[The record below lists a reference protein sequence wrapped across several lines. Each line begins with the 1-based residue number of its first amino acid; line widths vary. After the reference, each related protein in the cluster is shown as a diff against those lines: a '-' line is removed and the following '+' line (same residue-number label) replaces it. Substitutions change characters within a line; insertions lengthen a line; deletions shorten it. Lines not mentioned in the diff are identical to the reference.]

1 MFDEKSR
8 YANQSQY
15 QVTDRRG
22 RTITVVATP
31 EAPVEA
37 LRGYHKLRQ
46 GERIDHLAHAYLG
59 QGPDYWRICE
69 LADVMVPDALA
80 EAREIPIPTKG
91 RK

>member
-8 YANQSQY
+8 YASSTQY
-15 QVTDRRG
+15 AVTDKRG
-22 RTITVVATP
+22 RTIMVVSTP
-31 EAPVEA
+31 EAPVDR
-37 LRGYHKLRQ
+37 LRGYHNLRQ

-80 EAREIPIPTKG
+80 EAREIPIPVKG
-91 RK
+91 RR